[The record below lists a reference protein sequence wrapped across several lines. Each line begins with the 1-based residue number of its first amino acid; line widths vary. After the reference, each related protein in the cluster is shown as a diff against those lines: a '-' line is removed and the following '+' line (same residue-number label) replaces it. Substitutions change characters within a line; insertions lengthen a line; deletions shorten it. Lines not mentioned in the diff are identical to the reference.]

1 MAGAGARRPVG
12 RGDASRVMHPRLQDN
27 TTNTTTTASELTT
40 NDLTPAP
47 E

>member
-12 RGDASRVMHPRLQDN
+12 RGDASRVMRPWLYDI
-27 TTNTTTTASELTT
+27 TTNTTTTALETT
-40 NDLTPAP
+40 STDLTPAP